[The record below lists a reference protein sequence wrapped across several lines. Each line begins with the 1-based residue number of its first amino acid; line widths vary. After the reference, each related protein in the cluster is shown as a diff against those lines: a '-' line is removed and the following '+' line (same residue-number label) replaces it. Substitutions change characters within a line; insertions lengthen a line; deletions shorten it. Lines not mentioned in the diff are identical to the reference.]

1 MAVVHELARSEDS
14 RHEFGTVNYSIQATL
29 QKADQLL
36 ACVASKTLSFPIDA
50 AELLFGQIAIIA
62 FQLLFRAQ
70 LCAEIRKFPFA
81 TLTVLAGAI
90 FTTINR

>member
-1 MAVVHELARSEDS
+1 MAVVHKLARSEDS
-14 RHEFGTVNYSIQATL
+14 GHEFGTVNHSIQATL

-36 ACVASKTLSFPIDA
+36 ACVAAQTLSFRIDA

-62 FQLLFRAQ
+62 FQLLLSAQ
-70 LCAEIRKFPFA
+70 LCAEVRQFAFA